1 MELSRC
7 PSDTNLQMHI
17 LRNTESEM
25 LHLCTFHI
33 HLMSKTLTENIF
45 PESTA
50 VHQIDMNWSEGSVP
64 IGQFWLNN
72 CNYYTVGGDSW
83 NFSLHPRLLL
93 FTSASSHSHSALS
106 HLASFIGSKSQNRNP
121 GKQNKSVYL
130 YRGAFSSYI
139 QSRYF
144 GLLWIPNRVHCFA
157 TPVVVNVRANM
168 FIVMHTEDETF
179 FSNTNSPK
187 DT

>member
-1 MELSRC
+1 
-7 PSDTNLQMHI
+7 MHI

-25 LHLCTFHI
+25 LQLCTFHI

-45 PESTA
+45 PESTE

-106 HLASFIGSKSQNRNP
+106 FVASFIGSKSKNRNP
-121 GKQNKSVYL
+121 GKQNKVFVCILVLFFL
-130 YRGAFSSYI
+130 YSIKIFWFVLNPEPCS
-139 QSRYF
+139 
-144 GLLWIPNRVHCFA
+144 LLCY
-157 TPVVVNVRANM
+157 
-168 FIVMHTEDETF
+168 
-179 FSNTNSPK
+179 SCSC
-187 DT
+187 

>member
-1 MELSRC
+1 
-7 PSDTNLQMHI
+7 MHI

-25 LHLCTFHI
+25 LQLCTFHI

-45 PESTA
+45 PESTE

-106 HLASFIGSKSQNRNP
+106 FVASFIGSKSQNRNP
-121 GKQNKSVYL
+121 GQQNKVFVSWCFFFIFNQDILVC
-130 YRGAFSSYI
+130 SE
-139 QSRYF
+139 SRTVF
-144 GLLWIPNRVHCFA
+144 IALLLL
-157 TPVVVNVRANM
+157 
-168 FIVMHTEDETF
+168 
-179 FSNTNSPK
+179 
-187 DT
+187 

>member
-1 MELSRC
+1 
-7 PSDTNLQMHI
+7 MHI
-17 LRNTESEM
+17 LRNIESEI

-45 PESTA
+45 PKSTE

-64 IGQFWLNN
+64 IAQCWLNN

-106 HLASFIGSKSQNRNP
+106 YVASLAANP
-121 GKQNKSVYL
+121 KTENLVNKTKCLSVSWCFFFNSIKIFWFVL
-130 YRGAFSSYI
+130 NPEPCS
-139 QSRYF
+139 
-144 GLLWIPNRVHCFA
+144 LLCYSCSCLCTCQHVYCYEN
-157 TPVVVNVRANM
+157 
-168 FIVMHTEDETF
+168 
-179 FSNTNSPK
+179 
-187 DT
+187 